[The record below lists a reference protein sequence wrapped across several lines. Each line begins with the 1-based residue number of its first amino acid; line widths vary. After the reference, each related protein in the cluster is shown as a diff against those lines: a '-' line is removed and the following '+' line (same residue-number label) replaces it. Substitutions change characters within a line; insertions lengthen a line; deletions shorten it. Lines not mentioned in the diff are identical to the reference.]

1 VRVNIFKS
9 KWTVAL
15 LIPII
20 GWLSLSFIKIK
31 LQSDIVNKEVG
42 DLEAKIQD
50 LEDSNSSL
58 DKLIGYLK
66 HPSFLDKEAR
76 LKLNYKSAGEEVA
89 FVYSDTNTNPKTSSS
104 SSDSNNQLTNISNY
118 IKWFW
123 YLMGY

>member
-1 VRVNIFKS
+1 MIFKS
-9 KWTVAL
+9 KWIIAV

-42 DLEAKIQD
+42 DLEAKIED
-50 LEDSNSSL
+50 LNNSNSSL

-76 LKLNYKSAGEEVA
+76 LKLNYKSEGEEVA
-89 FVYSDTNTNPKTSSS
+89 FVYPDTNPKTSSS
-104 SSDSNNQLTNISNY
+104 SSDSNEQLAQMPNY

-123 YLMGY
+123 YLMGSD

>member
-1 VRVNIFKS
+1 M
-9 KWTVAL
+9 AG
-15 LIPII
+15 LILII

-42 DLEAKIQD
+42 DLETKIGG
-50 LEDSNSSL
+50 LEESNSSL

-76 LKLNYKSAGEEVA
+76 LKLNYKSADEEVA
-89 FVYSDTNTNPKTSSS
+89 FVYPDLNPKTSSGS
-104 SSDSNNQLTNISNY
+104 PDTRELLAKMPNY
-118 IKWFW
+118 LKWVW